1 MKLTKFGVHSLL
13 FYATVVVAYV
23 SAPYVNL
30 FFLLLAFLTL
40 HWVLAFFWTGR
51 SLRGLSVQVEALPAV
66 VAEVAA
72 EVPVRF
78 QAERGRLFDINA
90 SLEFEVPPHARLQEL
105 APKKR
110 WRKRREKPL
119 SGTAGVYVLNGRA
132 SSKLALP
139 ALSRGL
145 YSVQRADAWS
155 TYPFGLL
162 RKRQVMEDAPKE
174 LVVYPRPTTLS
185 DGEGGRTAEDF
196 VRDMLGSNVSGE
208 GDMQP
213 SGLRDRREG
222 DGLRS
227 IHWRASARRGKLVV
241 LEWEGGGGEGLEV
254 VLDRRC
260 SLEELE
266 EALSDLSALVQFARD
281 GKEVLAIRSQDLN
294 VTFGEGHEPFD
305 RALYFMAQAQTV
317 PMDGQAPPSTSPT
330 VLRLPRRS
338 LSA

>member
-1 MKLTKFGVHSLL
+1 MKLTLFGVRSLV

-40 HWVLAFFWTGR
+40 HWILAFAWTSS
-51 SLRGLSVQVEALPAV
+51 SLRGLTAQVDELPAV
-66 VAEVAA
+66 VANTPARVA
-72 EVPVRF
+72 VRF
-78 QAERGRLFDINA
+78 HAERGRLFDVNA
-90 SLEFEVPPHARLQEL
+90 TLLVQFPGQ
-105 APKKR
+105 KR
-110 WRKRREKPL
+110 PLRASGGVAVL
-119 SGTAGVYVLNGRA
+119 SGRAQSSLAVPALPRGVYPVFRA
-132 SSKLALP
+132 EVWSS
-139 ALSRGL
+139 
-145 YSVQRADAWS
+145 
-155 TYPFGLL
+155 YPFGLM
-162 RKRQVMEDAPKE
+162 KRILTLADAPTE
-174 LVVYPRPTTLS
+174 VVVFPQPTSVTDAS
-185 DGEGGRTAEDF
+185 GGRTAEDF
-196 VRDMLGSNVSGE
+196 VRDMLGSNVSGD

-222 DGLRS
+222 DSLRS

-260 SLEELE
+260 SAAELE
-266 EALSDLSALVQFARD
+266 EALSDLSALVQFARE

-294 VTFGEGHEPFD
+294 MTFGEGHEPFD
-305 RALYFMAQAQTV
+305 RALYFLASAQV
-317 PMDGQAPPSTSPT
+317 IPMDGAAPPAVSPT